1 MEQIVLKA
9 QERTA
14 VKNQL
19 KSLRKNRQV
28 PGVVYGH
35 GIPSRNIVVDIIEF
49 GKVYKKSGA
58 SSLIDLQLGNETLKV
73 LVKDYQL
80 HPLKTIFTHFD
91 LYQVRMDEE
100 LEAEAKV
107 VTTGEAPAVKEF
119 GGILVKN
126 MPTLTIRCLP
136 KDLVGELS
144 VDIAVLKEIGKA
156 IHIKDIPV
164 PAGVKILGN
173 PNDVVVTVIAPRS
186 EEEITAASGTV
197 VEDVTQVKVAAEE
210 KKKADEAAAAADEA
224 TDKEAKKK

>member
-9 QERTA
+9 QDRKA
-14 VKNQL
+14 VKNQV
-19 KSLRKNRQV
+19 KILRKNNQV

-35 GIPSRNIVVDIIEF
+35 GVPSRNIVVDLIEF
-49 GKVYKKSGA
+49 GKVYKKAGA

-73 LVKDYQL
+73 LVKEYQL

-107 VTTGEAPAVKEF
+107 VAIGEAPAVKEF

-136 KDLVGELS
+136 KDLVGEIS
-144 VDIAVLKEIGKA
+144 VDVSILKEIGKV

-164 PAGVKILGN
+164 PSGVKILGN

-186 EEEITAASGTV
+186 EEEISAASGTV

-210 KKKADEAAAAADEA
+210 KKKAEEAAASEEA
-224 TDKEAKKK
+224 TKESNKK